1 MSELT
6 NSKCYEDIR
15 IILENSRKNL
25 TKAINYS
32 MVDAYWHIGRR
43 IVEEQNGNENSI
55 YGSNLLGTL
64 SKKLTPEFGKGFDE
78 TNLSRM
84 RKFFLTFSGDVA
96 NLRN

>member
-55 YGSNLLGTL
+55 YGFKFIRNLI
-64 SKKLTPEFGKGFDE
+64 KK
-78 TNLSRM
+78 TN
-84 RKFFLTFSGDVA
+84 A
-96 NLRN
+96 